1 MFCSKCGKEIM
12 DEAVICPNCGCAT
25 NNYQATNTAQNT
37 TSIYSEDYPIIKN
50 FADVAKN
57 IKTLGIIAAV
67 LMLGIGLIFSSIIWI
82 TTSKVKIP
90 EITTTNPNEIAEFES
105 AKRNYNLGKAL
116 AILPVAAICLCFSIG
131 IFIGMFM
138 AL

>member
-1 MFCSKCGKEIM
+1 M

-25 NNYQATNTAQNT
+25 NNYQATNTTQNT

-67 LMLGIGLIFSSIIWI
+67 LMLGIGLIFSIIIWI
-82 TTSKVKIP
+82 TTTLFYIYP
-90 EITTTNPNEIAEFES
+90 
-105 AKRNYNLGKAL
+105 
-116 AILPVAAICLCFSIG
+116 
-131 IFIGMFM
+131 
-138 AL
+138 